1 MSKENELKNKPTEP
15 ISNMELIHVIS
26 DSTRIQIMKT
36 LSENGE
42 MCARDILAHFSI
54 TQPTLSHHM
63 SLLSD
68 SGLVDP
74 RKEGRWVYY
83 RLSVEGIRKVVLF
96 FESLSNGSV
105 TTKPVAMNVSL
116 EKPIKITRA
125 TTKKTPMLPSP
136 KKSILRPE
144 ILELDEMQGKKDKKK
159 GKNKDG
165 KKNKKKNKKKK

>member
-1 MSKENELKNKPTEP
+1 MSKENEIKNKPVEP
-15 ISNMELIHVIS
+15 ISQMELIHVIS

-36 LSENGE
+36 LSENGQ

-68 SGLVDP
+68 SGLVDA

-83 RLSVEGIRKVVLF
+83 RLRVDGIRKVVQF
-96 FESLSNGSV
+96 FESLSNGPTPGEPGALKV
-105 TTKPVAMNVSL
+105 PVEKPVKM
-116 EKPIKITRA
+116 TRV

-144 ILELDEMQGKKDKKK
+144 IPEIVEEQNKKDKKK

-165 KKNKKKNKKKK
+165 KKSKKKNKKKK

>member
-1 MSKENELKNKPTEP
+1 MSKENESKNNPVES
-15 ISNMELIHVIS
+15 ISQMELIHVIS

-68 SGLVDP
+68 SGLVDA

-83 RLSVEGIRKVVLF
+83 RLQVEGIRKVVLF
-96 FESLSNGSV
+96 FESLSTGSNADEPSALIV
-105 TTKPVAMNVSL
+105 PIEKPV
-116 EKPIKITRA
+116 KIIRA

-144 ILELDEMQGKKDKKK
+144 ILESDDGQSKKDKKK
-159 GKNKDG
+159 GKNKDS